1 MFLIGLSKMK
11 FICPGEKIEET
22 IFLKENVSHS
32 VSPMLSEVFLAI
44 RQRFSHKLVKNIFFV
59 SGGTIWERMVFL
71 KNCIFYHFWIM
82 IKKVSTFQQN
92 TCARLSKTSFQITWR
107 RLLRKKFLL
116 AKLLFFYIRI
126 GHPKKKFQPLDKSF
140 RKDFEKSNL
149 CVQRKI
155 LRVFLINPL
164 FYLFQTTSKKFKVPV
179 KNFSKGLSKSHST
192 CRQEFYEEKSLFS
205 VRKLFHRFRILSEKV
220 KSFGVVGFF
229 ARMKDAW
236 KVL

>member
-1 MFLIGLSKMK
+1 LRANSIFKKLHFLSILDNDQKSVNFSAKHLRQTFQN
-11 FICPGEKIEET
+11 FIPDYLEET
-22 IFLKENVSHS
+22 SQKKIFIGKT
-32 VSPMLSEVFLAI
+32 PVFL
-44 RQRFSHKLVKNIFFV
+44 H
-59 SGGTIWERMVFL
+59 
-71 KNCIFYHFWIM
+71 
-82 IKKVSTFQQN
+82 QN
-92 TCARLSKTSFQITWR
+92 RTS
-107 RLLRKKFLL
+107 RKK
-116 AKLLFFYIRI
+116 I
-126 GHPKKKFQPLDKSF
+126 QPIDKSF

-155 LRVFLINPL
+155 LRVFLINHL